1 MKPLFEKVLQIAMV
15 VKDCDAAVKKW
26 ADDYG
31 VGPWKIYEFN
41 PQTVNDM
48 IIRGEKV
55 DYAMRLALCDIGGVQ
70 WELIEP
76 KDDKSIYAEF
86 LKSKGEGLHHV
97 AFGTSNYQETV
108 KFYQDKGLPILQGGE
123 WQGLTYTYLDSQK
136 DLNLIAEIYDLVP
149 EFDWPEAQAV
159 YPPEL

>member
-1 MKPLFEKVLQIAMV
+1 MEPLFKKVLQIAMV
-15 VKDCDAAVKKW
+15 VKDCDAAVKVW
-26 ADDYG
+26 ADKYG
-31 VGPWKIYEFN
+31 IGPWNIYEFN
-41 PQTVNDM
+41 PDTVKDM

-86 LKSKGEGLHHV
+86 LRDKGEGLHHV
-97 AFGTSNYQETV
+97 AFGTENYAKTV
-108 KFYQDKGLPILQGGE
+108 GFYKDKGLPVLQGGE
-123 WQGLTYTYLDSQK
+123 WAGLTYTYLDSQK

-149 EFDWPEAQAV
+149 DFQWPEPQAV
-159 YPPEL
+159 YPEM